1 MAAMGG
7 PGLLHAFVR
16 GRRLILQHTT
26 AHANGMAEAHR
37 QAARAILVR
46 ATRRVLQT
54 EARGRAQVALTS
66 HALHRMLLNFIAHRK
81 ALVLADTPHP
91 RMYGAAARRDLCTLI
106 IQTGNPPP
114 PPLSAAEQAQS
125 SEYAVPI
132 PGARRVFQLLR
143 PHKRTRSISELGERE
158 AASSTRGQG
167 LPRAM
172 GGNGGSVLGFEH
184 PTRALEAEFDL

>member
-106 IQTGNPPP
+106 IQTGNPRPP
-114 PPLSAAEQAQS
+114 PPVS
-125 SEYAVPI
+125 SRTGPI
-132 PGARRVFQLLR
+132 VGVRRA
-143 PHKRTRSISELGERE
+143 HS
-158 AASSTRGQG
+158 RGPACFPATPPPQ
-167 LPRAM
+167 
-172 GGNGGSVLGFEH
+172 
-184 PTRALEAEFDL
+184 TDALHL